1 MEDDLWLHANI
12 SEPDLAEMS
21 DQEIAQLHKRLQYA
35 LQVQAGARFAAL
47 HPKAKD

>member
-21 DQEIAQLHKRLQYA
+21 DQEIEKTYKRLQRA
-35 LQVQAGARFAAL
+35 LQVRPVCYF
-47 HPKAKD
+47 PRER